1 LVRGARGVSSQEAL
15 RELEPKGTAFWAVLI
30 VEHDGAGHFLCEAG
44 RGGVAVYYSKKRA
57 EEIAEIMR
65 DGLGDEVQNVSVAQ
79 YYGEMCTGK
88 FRIG

>member
-1 LVRGARGVSSQEAL
+1 M
-15 RELEPKGTAFWAVLI
+15 EPKGTALWAVLI
-30 VEHDGAGHFLCEAG
+30 VEHDDAGHFLCEAG
-44 RGGVAVYYSKKRA
+44 RGGVAVYHSKKRA

-88 FRIG
+88 SMPGRSPRRGSGDSPCFGS